1 MTTSRRER
9 GSTTAAVLGV
19 VAAFL
24 GLVTAVLGLVPSLRP
39 WQADGGSTTA
49 VTRSDVTL
57 PTSDP
62 GDLRTPASV
71 YLSKESGPG
80 GASVKVS
87 GENYAPRERVEI
99 RFGAEV
105 VGRPTTNEQGKFSNV
120 AVEVPTSLSRF
131 APFQVEVV
139 ATGKTSIKWATA
151 PFQVTG

>member
-1 MTTSRRER
+1 
-9 GSTTAAVLGV
+9 V

-39 WQADGGSTTA
+39 WQADSASTTT
-49 VTRSDVTL
+49 VSRPDVNL
-57 PTSDP
+57 PTNPP

-71 YLSKESGPG
+71 YVSKESGPG

-99 RFGAEV
+99 RFGGEV
-105 VGRPTTNEQGKFSNV
+105 VGSPTTNEQGKFSNV
-120 AVEVPTSLSRF
+120 AVEVPASLSQF

-151 PFQVTG
+151 PFQITG